1 MKQSPLIIRGVLAGL
16 KEGILKA
23 IKDAIREYKKIDS
36 EK

>member
-16 KEGILKA
+16 KNGILKA
-23 IKDAIREYKKIDS
+23 IKDAIREKIDS